1 MGIAVKCH
9 IFKQQG
15 DINFNINY
23 ANRYKT
29 IVDKDLVSELLKS
42 LEEYHKTK
50 LAAVRRSDNVH
61 ELSNN

>member
-1 MGIAVKCH
+1 MEIATKCH

-15 DINFNINY
+15 DIKFNINY
-23 ANRYKT
+23 AKRYKS
-29 IVDKDLVSELLKS
+29 IVDKDLIPELLKS
-42 LEEYHKTK
+42 LEEYLKTK